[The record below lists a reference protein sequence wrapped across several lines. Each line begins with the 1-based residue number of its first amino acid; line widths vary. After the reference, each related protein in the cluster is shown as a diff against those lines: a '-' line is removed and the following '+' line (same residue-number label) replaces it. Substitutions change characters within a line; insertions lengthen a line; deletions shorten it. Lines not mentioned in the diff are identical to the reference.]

1 MVAILRCQR
10 ITQSCPINKQRQFAF
25 ATNCTDFLQLCFG
38 VGGAILGGL
47 RNIHHARLYHV
58 LVGCIIPMRLIR
70 LSDFRRS
77 QSAVRRGGQNNN
89 LMPCRFNRT
98 CFMHIQMS
106 RIRAENTLIGAQN
119 TPDYSQICLRAANQ
133 KMHINILSAARLLNQ
148 RRRTFAVG
156 ILAIACRLFHIGLHQ
171 TFQNTRM
178 HPLRIITFK
187 TNHFSLSF

>member
-1 MVAILRCQR
+1 
-10 ITQSCPINKQRQFAF
+10 
-25 ATNCTDFLQLCFG
+25 
-38 VGGAILGGL
+38 
-47 RNIHHARLYHV
+47 
-58 LVGCIIPMRLIR
+58 
-70 LSDFRRS
+70 
-77 QSAVRRGGQNNN
+77 
-89 LMPCRFNRT
+89 MPCRFNRT